1 MGFQSKISSKTRHL
15 SDYRYLLEG
24 VGSITVD
31 QRMSYSRKAVKSG
44 SLDGDWR
51 LVGKDITKAISS
63 LKKDYAAD

>member
-1 MGFQSKISSKTRHL
+1 MGFESKISNKSR
-15 SDYRYLLEG
+15 YRGAYRSILEG

-31 QRMSYSRKAVKSG
+31 QRMRYSKRAVKSG

-51 LVGKDITKAISS
+51 LVGKDIAKAISS